1 MNVSQPSKQTA
12 ELFLNQKKAFKQFLI
27 SKGLR
32 ITKERFIILE
42 ASFNHSEHFT
52 AEELLTASKL
62 LDQSASRA
70 TIYRTLPLLI
80 ESGLVREVDV
90 GRDYKYYMAEKE
102 TKTFQTQ
109 VICTDCDKIFE
120 VDAPFME
127 WYGKTVSEKLGMAP
141 LSQRLQINSAC
152 LKKGNNTTCQRS
164 NIEHHHA

>member
-1 MNVSQPSKQTA
+1 MEVIQKNHQSAK
-12 ELFLNQKKAFKQFLI
+12 FLCDQKKAFKQFLI

-32 ITKERFIILE
+32 VTKERFVILE

-52 AEELLTASKL
+52 AEELLLNSKA
-62 LDQSASRA
+62 LDGSVSRA

-90 GRDYKYYMAEKE
+90 GRDYKYYMAEKG

-109 VICTDCDKIFE
+109 VVCTDCDKIFE

-127 WYGKTVSEKLGMAP
+127 WYGKTVSDKLGMAP

-152 LKKGNNTTCQRS
+152 LKKGNYPTCHRS
-164 NIEHHHA
+164 CTDHHA